1 MRQFAFVAIALLLA
15 GCTKHELPRYTHEV
29 MNRMTPIK
37 NQGDSET
44 CWIYAMLAAIE
55 TEHLAWGDS
64 VNLSPYFIEKMLE
77 QERACPESKRG
88 MGATLIR
95 LIQKYGIVGYSA
107 MHSADTPPPRWVFM
121 LGATY
126 TTQEFA
132 RSVCAPHEYLALTSD
147 DRQPYYQTVDIDVP
161 DNWLNDRFY
170 NIPIDSLLAKT
181 ERAVRRHHGVCW
193 ESKEHAM
200 AIVGIAHDDH
210 RQPYFIMKNSWG
222 TDRPYGGL
230 AYLSFDD
237 FREKTIAVEMTKKAY
252 HN

>member
-1 MRQFAFVAIALLLA
+1 MRQFAFVAIALLLT

-147 DRQPYYQTVDIDVP
+147 DRQPYYQAVDIDVP

-170 NIPIDSLLAKT
+170 NIPIDSLLART

-210 RQPYFIMKNSWG
+210 WQPYFIMKNSWG

>member
-1 MRQFAFVAIALLLA
+1 MRQFAFVAIALLLT

-147 DRQPYYQTVDIDVP
+147 DRQPYYQAVDIDVP

-210 RQPYFIMKNSWG
+210 HQPYFIMKNSWG

-237 FREKTIAVEMTKKAY
+237 FRKKTLAVEMTKKAY

>member
-1 MRQFAFVAIALLLA
+1 MQREP
-15 GCTKHELPRYTHEV
+15 KHFTNEV
-29 MNRMTPIK
+29 LNRMTPVK
-37 NQGDSET
+37 DQRNTET
-44 CWIYAMLAAIE
+44 CWIYAMLATIE

-64 VNLSPYFIEKMLE
+64 VNLSPYYIIKMM
-77 QERACPESKRG
+77 ERESEAPKNQRG
-88 MGATLIR
+88 ELATTLR
-95 LIQKYGIVGYSA
+95 MMEKYGIVAFDA
-107 MHSADTPPPRWVFM
+107 MPSIETPPPTWVFM